1 MISPGNQLKKLCV
14 EACNEV
20 LLVAPFIKAS
30 ALKQL
35 FTEISIN
42 VSVKCITRWLPE
54 EVVAGVSDLEVWC
67 LIRERPHSSLWLRP
81 DLHAK
86 FYRADEKCLVGS
98 ANLTAK
104 ALGWSNSPNLEL
116 LVPLTASEP
125 TLKTFEAELF
135 RGCVQVNESLFEQ
148 MSATVQLLAEKYP
161 DLSPLVSDTPDTSQE
176 ETSASDEKV
185 PLEAWLPTL
194 RNPEDLY
201 LAYSGQQEKL
211 STAAREAATSDL
223 RSLPT
228 PTIPNLPKTAFEAC
242 IGALLLQKP
251 IVQQVDAFV
260 ETPQRFGAVRDLLAS
275 LPCATLSNFDAD
287 RAWQTLMRW
296 LLHFLPHRYALSV
309 PNYSEIFYRVK
320 TER

>member
-1 MISPGNQLKKLCV
+1 VICTGTQLEQLCA
-14 EACNEV
+14 EASNEI

-30 ALKQL
+30 VLEKILVQ
-35 FTEISIN
+35 ISPQ
-42 VSVKCITRWLPE
+42 VAVKCVTRWQPE
-54 EVVAGVSDLEVWC
+54 EILTGVSDLEVWS
-67 LIRERPHSSLWLRP
+67 LIQYRPQSSVWLRP
-81 DLHAK
+81 SLHAK
-86 FYRADEKCLVGS
+86 YYRADEQCLVGS

-125 TLKTFEAELF
+125 TLKTFETELF

-148 MSATVQLLAEKYP
+148 MSATVELLAEQYP
-161 DLSPLVSDTPDTSQE
+161 DLSPFVSDTPDTSQE
-176 ETSASDEKV
+176 ETSPSVEQV
-185 PLEAWLPTL
+185 PVEAWLPTL

-211 STAAREAATSDL
+211 TIAAREAATSDL

-228 PTIPNLPKTAFEAC
+228 MSNLPKTAFEAC

-251 IVQQVDAFV
+251 IVQQVDALV
-260 ETPQRFGAVRDLLAS
+260 ETPQRFGAVRNLLAS
-275 LPCATLSNFDAD
+275 LPCACLSNFDAD

>member
-1 MISPGNQLKKLCV
+1 MILPVTQLEKLCA
-14 EACNEV
+14 EACDEV
-20 LLVAPFIKAS
+20 VLVAPFVKAFV
-30 ALKQL
+30 LKEL
-35 FTEISIN
+35 LAKISTDIT
-42 VSVKCITRWLPE
+42 VRCVTRWQPE
-54 EVVAGVSDLEVWC
+54 EILRGVSDLEVWS
-67 LIRERPHSSLWLRP
+67 LIKKRPRSSLLLRP

-125 TLKTFEAELF
+125 TLKTFEAQLF
-135 RGCVQVNESLFEQ
+135 RGCVQVNECLFEQ

-161 DLSPLVSDTPDTSQE
+161 DLSPFVSDTPDALRE
-176 ETSASDEKV
+176 ETSPSVEQIPV
-185 PLEAWLPTL
+185 EAWLPTL

-211 STAAREAATSDL
+211 TTASREAAICDL
-223 RSLPT
+223 RSL

-275 LPCATLSNFDAD
+275 LPCASLSNFDAD